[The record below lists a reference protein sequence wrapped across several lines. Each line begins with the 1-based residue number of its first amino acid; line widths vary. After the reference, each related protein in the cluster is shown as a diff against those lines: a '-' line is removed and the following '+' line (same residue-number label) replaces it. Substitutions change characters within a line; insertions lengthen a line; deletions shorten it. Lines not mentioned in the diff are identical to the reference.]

1 MSEDGG
7 QAERTRSAGGI
18 GPRDAPRWLR
28 PAVFYVLLAVAAYQ
42 MSGWLFH
49 NLRGF
54 LGLLFLAWL
63 FSITIEPVVDWMAS
77 RGVRRGAATG
87 LVLFALFVAAIAFL
101 ALFGTLL
108 AQQLAQLLKALP
120 GALSSV
126 TEWSNRV
133 LDTDFA
139 TGDDLIHLTPDTI
152 RDLAQR
158 FTPGV
163 LGVLSSLLGVVFQ
176 MLTLL
181 LFVFYMSAQGPTLRR
196 TISSWFPARQQ
207 RVISTVWEISV
218 EKTGGY
224 MVSRLILA
232 AVSAVATGIFLVII
246 GVPYWLPLAL
256 WTGVVSQFVP
266 TLGTYL
272 AIALPAIIAAAAQ
285 PIDGVWVV
293 VFGTVYQQ
301 VENYILHPRITSR
314 TVSIHPAV
322 AFGSVIV
329 GASLFG
335 AVGALISVPVVA
347 AIQSLVETYG
357 RRYEL
362 VADER
367 PIDPG
372 PPDEGPPDEGQPDQ
386 GQSTVTS
393 VEQREHAR
401 DEKGRDPQDE

>member
-7 QAERTRSAGGI
+7 DTARTRPVGRFGT
-18 GPRDAPRWLR
+18 RDAPRWLL
-28 PAVFYVLLAVAAYQ
+28 PSIFYVILAVAAYQ
-42 MSGWLFH
+42 LSGWLFV
-49 NLRGF
+49 NLRSF

-63 FSITIEPVVDWMAS
+63 FSITLEPVVDWLER
-77 RGVRRGAATG
+77 RGLRRGAATG
-87 LVLFALFVAAIAFL
+87 LVLFALFVFAIGFL

-120 GALSSV
+120 GALSSI
-126 TEWSNRV
+126 TDWSNRV
-133 LDTDFA
+133 FDTDFA
-139 TGDDLIHLTPDTI
+139 TGEDLIRLTPETI
-152 RDLAQR
+152 RDLAER

-181 LFVFYMSAQGPTLRR
+181 LFVFYMSAQGPALRR

-207 RVISTVWEISV
+207 RVISVVWEISV
-218 EKTGGY
+218 EKAGGY
-224 MVSRLILA
+224 VVSRLILA
-232 AVSAVATGIFLVII
+232 AVSSIATGIFLVVI

-256 WTGVVSQFVP
+256 WTGIVSQFVP

-272 AIALPAIIAAAAQ
+272 AIALPAIIAAASQ
-285 PIDGVWVV
+285 PMDGVWVL

-301 VENYILHPRITSR
+301 IENYVLHPRITSA

-335 AVGALISVPVVA
+335 PVGALVSVPVVA
-347 AIQSLVETYG
+347 AIQALVETYG

-362 VADER
+362 IADAPAPATSDER
-367 PIDPG
+367 
-372 PPDEGPPDEGQPDQ
+372 
-386 GQSTVTS
+386 S
-393 VEQREHAR
+393 EHAR
-401 DEKGRDPQDE
+401 GEKGRDPEDE

>member
-7 QAERTRSAGGI
+7 ETERTGSIGRF
-18 GPRDAPRWLR
+18 GPRDAPRWLL
-28 PAVFYVLLAVAAYQ
+28 PSILFVLLAVAAYQ
-42 MSGWLFH
+42 LSGWLFV

-54 LGLLFLAWL
+54 LELLFLAWL
-63 FSITIEPVVDWMAS
+63 FSITLEPVVDWLER
-77 RGVRRGAATG
+77 RGLRRGAATG
-87 LVLFALFVAAIAFL
+87 LVLFALFVFAIGFL

-126 TEWSNRV
+126 TDWSNRV
-133 LDTDFA
+133 FDTDFA
-139 TGDDLIHLTPDTI
+139 TGEDLIHLTPETI
-152 RDLAQR
+152 RDLAER

-181 LFVFYMSAQGPTLRR
+181 LFVFYMSAQGPALRR

-207 RVISTVWEISV
+207 RVISVVWEISV
-218 EKTGGY
+218 EKAGGY
-224 MVSRLILA
+224 VVSRLILA
-232 AVSAVATGIFLVII
+232 AVSSVATGVFLVAI

-256 WTGVVSQFVP
+256 WTGIVSQFVP

-272 AIALPAIIAAAAQ
+272 AIALPAIIAAASQ
-285 PIDGVWVV
+285 PMDGVWVI

-301 VENYILHPRITSR
+301 IENYVLHPRITSA

-335 AVGALISVPVVA
+335 PVGALVSVPVVA
-347 AIQSLVETYG
+347 AIEALVETYG

-362 VADER
+362 VADA
-367 PIDPG
+367 PAP
-372 PPDEGPPDEGQPDQ
+372 
-386 GQSTVTS
+386 VTS
-393 VEQREHAR
+393 VEQRKHAGDEESR
-401 DEKGRDPQDE
+401 DREDE

>member
-7 QAERTRSAGGI
+7 ETERTGSIGRL
-18 GPRDAPRWLR
+18 GPRDAPRWLL
-28 PAVFYVLLAVAAYQ
+28 PSILYVLLAVAAYQ
-42 MSGWLFH
+42 LSGWLFV

-54 LGLLFLAWL
+54 LELLFLAWL
-63 FSITIEPVVDWMAS
+63 FSITLEPVVDWLER
-77 RGVRRGAATG
+77 RGLRRGAATG
-87 LVLFALFVAAIAFL
+87 LVLFGLFVFAIGFL

-126 TEWSNRV
+126 TDWSNRV
-133 LDTDFA
+133 FDTDFA
-139 TGDDLIHLTPDTI
+139 TGEDLIHLTPETI
-152 RDLAQR
+152 RDLAER

-181 LFVFYMSAQGPTLRR
+181 LFVFYMSAQGPALRR

-207 RVISTVWEISV
+207 RVISVVWEISV
-218 EKTGGY
+218 EKAGGY
-224 MVSRLILA
+224 VVSRLILA
-232 AVSAVATGIFLVII
+232 AVSSVATGIFLVAI

-256 WTGVVSQFVP
+256 WTGIVSQFVP

-272 AIALPAIIAAAAQ
+272 AIALPAIIAAASQ
-285 PIDGVWVV
+285 PMDGVWVI

-301 VENYILHPRITSR
+301 IENYVLHPRITSA

-335 AVGALISVPVVA
+335 PVGALVSVPVVA
-347 AIQSLVETYG
+347 AIQALVETYG

-362 VADER
+362 VADA
-367 PIDPG
+367 PAP
-372 PPDEGPPDEGQPDQ
+372 
-386 GQSTVTS
+386 VTS
-393 VEQREHAR
+393 VEQREHAS
-401 DEKGRDPQDE
+401 DEEGRDSQDE

>member
-7 QAERTRSAGGI
+7 ETERTASIGRF
-18 GPRDAPRWLR
+18 GPRDAPRWLL
-28 PAVFYVLLAVAAYQ
+28 PSILYVLLAVAAYQ
-42 MSGWLFH
+42 LSGWLFV

-54 LGLLFLAWL
+54 LELLFLAWL
-63 FSITIEPVVDWMAS
+63 FSITLEPVVDWLER
-77 RGVRRGAATG
+77 RGLRRGAATG
-87 LVLFALFVAAIAFL
+87 LVLFALFVFAIGFL

-126 TEWSNRV
+126 TDWSNRV
-133 LDTDFA
+133 FDTDFA
-139 TGDDLIHLTPDTI
+139 TGEDLIHLTPETI
-152 RDLAQR
+152 RDLAER

-181 LFVFYMSAQGPTLRR
+181 LFVFYMSAQGPALRR

-207 RVISTVWEISV
+207 RVISVVWEISV
-218 EKTGGY
+218 EKAGGY
-224 MVSRLILA
+224 VVSRLILA
-232 AVSAVATGIFLVII
+232 AVSSVATGIFLVAI

-256 WTGVVSQFVP
+256 WTGIVSQFVP

-272 AIALPAIIAAAAQ
+272 AIALPAIIAAASQ
-285 PIDGVWVV
+285 PMDGVWVI

-301 VENYILHPRITSR
+301 IENYVLHPRITSA

-335 AVGALISVPVVA
+335 PVGALVSVPVVA
-347 AIQSLVETYG
+347 AIEALVETYG

-362 VADER
+362 VADA
-367 PIDPG
+367 PAP
-372 PPDEGPPDEGQPDQ
+372 
-386 GQSTVTS
+386 VTS
-393 VEQREHAR
+393 VEQRKHAGDEESR
-401 DEKGRDPQDE
+401 DREDE

>member
-1 MSEDGG
+1 MSEDGRETG
-7 QAERTRSAGGI
+7 RTGSI
-18 GPRDAPRWLR
+18 GRFGTNDAPRWLL
-28 PAVFYVLLAVAAYQ
+28 PSILYVLLAVAAYQ
-42 MSGWLFH
+42 LSGWLFV
-49 NLRGF
+49 NLRSF

-63 FSITIEPVVDWMAS
+63 FSITIEPVVDWLER
-77 RGVRRGAATG
+77 RGLRRGAATG
-87 LVLFALFVAAIAFL
+87 LVLFALFVFAIGFL

-120 GALSSV
+120 DALSSV
-126 TEWSNRV
+126 TDWSNRV
-133 LDTDFA
+133 FDTDFA
-139 TGDDLIHLTPDTI
+139 TGEDLIHLTPETI
-152 RDLAQR
+152 RDLAER

-181 LFVFYMSAQGPTLRR
+181 LFVFYMSAQGPALRR

-207 RVISTVWEISV
+207 RVISVVWEISV
-218 EKTGGY
+218 EKAGGY
-224 MVSRLILA
+224 VVSRLILA
-232 AVSAVATGIFLVII
+232 AVSSVATGIFLVAI

-256 WTGVVSQFVP
+256 WTGIVSQFVP

-272 AIALPAIIAAAAQ
+272 AIALPAIIAAASQ
-285 PIDGVWVV
+285 PMDGVWVI

-301 VENYILHPRITSR
+301 IENYVLHPRITSA

-335 AVGALISVPVVA
+335 PVGALVSVPVVA
-347 AIQSLVETYG
+347 AIEALVETYG

-362 VADER
+362 VADA
-367 PIDPG
+367 PAP
-372 PPDEGPPDEGQPDQ
+372 
-386 GQSTVTS
+386 VTS
-393 VEQREHAR
+393 VEQRKHAGDEESR
-401 DEKGRDPQDE
+401 DREDE

>member
-7 QAERTRSAGGI
+7 ETERTGSI
-18 GPRDAPRWLR
+18 GRFGTRDAPRWLL
-28 PAVFYVLLAVAAYQ
+28 PSVLYVLLAVAAYQ
-42 MSGWLFH
+42 LSGWLFV

-54 LGLLFLAWL
+54 LELLFLAWL
-63 FSITIEPVVDWMAS
+63 FSITLEPVVDWLER
-77 RGVRRGAATG
+77 RGLRRGAATG
-87 LVLFALFVAAIAFL
+87 LVLFALFVFAIGFL

-120 GALSSV
+120 DALSSV
-126 TEWSNRV
+126 TDWSNRV
-133 LDTDFA
+133 FDTDFA
-139 TGDDLIHLTPDTI
+139 TGEDLIRLTPETI
-152 RDLAQR
+152 RDLAER

-181 LFVFYMSAQGPTLRR
+181 LFVFYMSAQGPALRR

-207 RVISTVWEISV
+207 RVISVVWEISV
-218 EKTGGY
+218 EKAGGY
-224 MVSRLILA
+224 VVSRLILA
-232 AVSAVATGIFLVII
+232 AVSSVATGIFLVAI

-256 WTGVVSQFVP
+256 WTGIVSQFVP

-272 AIALPAIIAAAAQ
+272 AIALPAIIAAASQ
-285 PIDGVWVV
+285 PMDGVWVI

-301 VENYILHPRITSR
+301 IENYVLHPRITSA

-335 AVGALISVPVVA
+335 PVGALVSVPVVA
-347 AIQSLVETYG
+347 AIEALVETYG

-362 VADER
+362 VADA
-367 PIDPG
+367 PAP
-372 PPDEGPPDEGQPDQ
+372 
-386 GQSTVTS
+386 VTS
-393 VEQREHAR
+393 VEQREHAG
-401 DEKGRDPQDE
+401 DEEGRDREDE

>member
-7 QAERTRSAGGI
+7 ETERTGSI
-18 GPRDAPRWLR
+18 GRFGTRDAPRWLL
-28 PAVFYVLLAVAAYQ
+28 PSILYVLLAVAAYQ
-42 MSGWLFH
+42 LSGWLFV

-54 LGLLFLAWL
+54 LELLFLAWL
-63 FSITIEPVVDWMAS
+63 FSITLEPVVDWLER
-77 RGVRRGAATG
+77 RGLRRGAATG
-87 LVLFALFVAAIAFL
+87 LVLFALFVFAIGFL

-120 GALSSV
+120 DALSSV
-126 TEWSNRV
+126 TDWSNRV
-133 LDTDFA
+133 FDTDFA
-139 TGDDLIHLTPDTI
+139 TGEDLIRLTPETI
-152 RDLAQR
+152 RDLAER

-181 LFVFYMSAQGPTLRR
+181 LFVFYMSAQGPALRR

-207 RVISTVWEISV
+207 RVISVVWEISV
-218 EKTGGY
+218 EKAGGY
-224 MVSRLILA
+224 VVSRLILA
-232 AVSAVATGIFLVII
+232 AVSSVATGIFLVAI

-256 WTGVVSQFVP
+256 WTGIVSQFVP

-272 AIALPAIIAAAAQ
+272 AIALPAIIAAASQ
-285 PIDGVWVV
+285 PMDGVWVI

-301 VENYILHPRITSR
+301 IENYVLHPRITSA

-335 AVGALISVPVVA
+335 PVGALVSVPVVA
-347 AIQSLVETYG
+347 AIEALVETYG

-362 VADER
+362 VADA
-367 PIDPG
+367 PAP
-372 PPDEGPPDEGQPDQ
+372 
-386 GQSTVTS
+386 VTS
-393 VEQREHAR
+393 VEQREHAG
-401 DEKGRDPQDE
+401 DEEGRDREDE

>member
-7 QAERTRSAGGI
+7 DTARTWPAGRLGT
-18 GPRDAPRWLR
+18 RDAPRWLL
-28 PAVFYVLLAVAAYQ
+28 PSIFYVILAVAAYQ
-42 MSGWLFH
+42 LSGWLFV
-49 NLRGF
+49 NLRSF

-63 FSITIEPVVDWMAS
+63 FSITLEPVVDWLER
-77 RGVRRGAATG
+77 RGLRRGAATS
-87 LVLFALFVAAIAFL
+87 LVLFALFVFAIGFL

-120 GALSSV
+120 GALSSL
-126 TEWSNRV
+126 TDWSNRV
-133 LDTDFA
+133 FDTDFA
-139 TGDDLIHLTPDTI
+139 TGEDLIHLTPETI

-181 LFVFYMSAQGPTLRR
+181 LFVFYMSAQGPALRR

-207 RVISTVWEISV
+207 RVISVVWEISV
-218 EKTGGY
+218 EKAGGY
-224 MVSRLILA
+224 VVSRLILA
-232 AVSAVATGIFLVII
+232 AVSSIATGIFLVVI

-256 WTGVVSQFVP
+256 WTGIVSQFVP

-272 AIALPAIIAAAAQ
+272 AIALPAIIAAASQ
-285 PIDGVWVV
+285 PMDGVWVI

-301 VENYILHPRITSR
+301 IENYVLHPRITSA

-335 AVGALISVPVVA
+335 AVGALVSVPVVA
-347 AIQSLVETYG
+347 AIQALVETYG

-362 VADER
+362 VADEGR
-367 PIDPG
+367 SG
-372 PPDEGPPDEGQPDQ
+372 AA
-386 GQSTVTS
+386 S

-401 DEKGRDPQDE
+401 DEEGHDSEDE

>member
-7 QAERTRSAGGI
+7 ETERTGSVRRFGT
-18 GPRDAPRWLR
+18 REAPRWLL
-28 PAVFYVLLAVAAYQ
+28 PSILYVLLAVAAYQ
-42 MSGWLFH
+42 LSGWLFV

-63 FSITIEPVVDWMAS
+63 FSITLEPVVDWLE
-77 RGVRRGAATG
+77 RRGLRRGLATG
-87 LVLFALFVAAIAFL
+87 LVLLALFVFAIAFL

-120 GALSSV
+120 SALSAV
-126 TEWSNRV
+126 TDWSNRV
-133 LDTDFA
+133 FDTDFA
-139 TGDDLIHLTPDTI
+139 TGEDLIRLTPETV
-152 RDLAQR
+152 RDLAER

-181 LFVFYMSAQGPTLRR
+181 LFVFYMSAQGPALRR

-207 RVISTVWEISV
+207 RVISVVWEISV
-218 EKTGGY
+218 EKAGGY
-224 MVSRLILA
+224 VVSRLILA
-232 AVSAVATGIFLVII
+232 AISSVATGIFLVVI

-256 WTGVVSQFVP
+256 WTGIVSQFVP

-272 AIALPAIIAAAAQ
+272 AIALPAIIAAASQ
-285 PIDGVWVV
+285 PMDGVWVI

-301 VENYILHPRITSR
+301 IENYVLHPRITSA

-335 AVGALISVPVVA
+335 AVGALVSVPVVA
-347 AIQSLVETYG
+347 AIQALVETYG

-362 VADER
+362 VADE
-367 PIDPG
+367 PA
-372 PPDEGPPDEGQPDQ
+372 
-386 GQSTVTS
+386 TVIS
-393 VEQREHAR
+393 VEQREHAGDEERR
-401 DEKGRDPQDE
+401 DSQDE

>member
-1 MSEDGG
+1 MSEDGRETG
-7 QAERTRSAGGI
+7 RTGSI
-18 GPRDAPRWLR
+18 GRFGTGDAPRWLL
-28 PAVFYVLLAVAAYQ
+28 PSILYVLLAVAAYQ
-42 MSGWLFH
+42 LSGWLFV
-49 NLRGF
+49 NLRSF

-63 FSITIEPVVDWMAS
+63 FSITIEPVVDWLER
-77 RGVRRGAATG
+77 RGLRRGAATG
-87 LVLFALFVAAIAFL
+87 LVLFAMFVFAIGFL

-126 TEWSNRV
+126 TDWSNRV
-133 LDTDFA
+133 FDTDFA
-139 TGDDLIHLTPDTI
+139 TGEDLIHLTPETI
-152 RDLAQR
+152 RDLAER

-181 LFVFYMSAQGPTLRR
+181 LFVFYMSAQGPALRR

-207 RVISTVWEISV
+207 RVISVVWEISV
-218 EKTGGY
+218 EKAGGY
-224 MVSRLILA
+224 VVSRLILA
-232 AVSAVATGIFLVII
+232 AVSSVATGIFLVVI

-256 WTGVVSQFVP
+256 WTGIVSQFVP

-272 AIALPAIIAAAAQ
+272 AIALPAIIAAASQ
-285 PIDGVWVV
+285 PMDGVWVI

-301 VENYILHPRITSR
+301 IENYVLHPRITSA

-335 AVGALISVPVVA
+335 PVGALVSVPVVA
-347 AIQSLVETYG
+347 AIQALVETYG

-362 VADER
+362 VADASA
-367 PIDPG
+367 P
-372 PPDEGPPDEGQPDQ
+372 
-386 GQSTVTS
+386 VTS
-393 VEQREHAR
+393 VEQRKHAG
-401 DEKGRDPQDE
+401 DEEGRDREDE

>member
-1 MSEDGG
+1 MSEDGRETG
-7 QAERTRSAGGI
+7 RTGSI
-18 GPRDAPRWLR
+18 GRFGTNDAPRWLL
-28 PAVFYVLLAVAAYQ
+28 PSILYVLLAVAAYQ
-42 MSGWLFH
+42 LSGWLFV
-49 NLRGF
+49 NLRSF

-63 FSITIEPVVDWMAS
+63 FSITIEPVVDWLER
-77 RGVRRGAATG
+77 RGLRRGAATG
-87 LVLFALFVAAIAFL
+87 LVLFALFVFAIGFL

-120 GALSSV
+120 DALSSV
-126 TEWSNRV
+126 TDWSNRV
-133 LDTDFA
+133 FDTDFA
-139 TGDDLIHLTPDTI
+139 TGEDLIRLTPETI
-152 RDLAQR
+152 RDLAER

-181 LFVFYMSAQGPTLRR
+181 LFVFYMSAQEPALRR

-207 RVISTVWEISV
+207 RVISVVWEISV
-218 EKTGGY
+218 EKAGGY
-224 MVSRLILA
+224 VVSRLILA
-232 AVSAVATGIFLVII
+232 AVSSVATGVFLVAI

-256 WTGVVSQFVP
+256 WTGIVSQFVP

-272 AIALPAIIAAAAQ
+272 AIALPAIIAAASQ
-285 PIDGVWVV
+285 PMDGVWVI

-301 VENYILHPRITSR
+301 IENYVLHPRITSA

-335 AVGALISVPVVA
+335 PVGALVSVPVVA
-347 AIQSLVETYG
+347 AIEALVETYG

-362 VADER
+362 VADA
-367 PIDPG
+367 PAP
-372 PPDEGPPDEGQPDQ
+372 
-386 GQSTVTS
+386 VTS
-393 VEQREHAR
+393 VEQRKHAGDEESR
-401 DEKGRDPQDE
+401 DREDE

>member
-7 QAERTRSAGGI
+7 ETERARSI
-18 GPRDAPRWLR
+18 GRFGTSDAPRWLA
-28 PAVFYVLLAVAAYQ
+28 PSILYVLLAVAAYQ
-42 MSGWLFH
+42 LSGWLFV
-49 NLRGF
+49 NLRSF

-63 FSITIEPVVDWMAS
+63 FSITIEPVVDWLER
-77 RGVRRGAATG
+77 RGLRRGAATG
-87 LVLFALFVAAIAFL
+87 LVLLALFVFAIGFL

-126 TEWSNRV
+126 TDWSNRV
-133 LDTDFA
+133 FDTDFA
-139 TGDDLIHLTPDTI
+139 TGEALIHLTPETI
-152 RDLAQR
+152 RDLAER

-181 LFVFYMSAQGPTLRR
+181 LFVFYMSAQGPALRR
-196 TISSWFPARQQ
+196 TISSWCPARQQ
-207 RVISTVWEISV
+207 RVISVVWEISV
-218 EKTGGY
+218 EKAGGY
-224 MVSRLILA
+224 VVSRLILA
-232 AVSAVATGIFLVII
+232 AVSSVATGIFLVVI

-256 WTGVVSQFVP
+256 WTGIVSQFVP

-272 AIALPAIIAAAAQ
+272 AIALPAIIAAASQ
-285 PIDGVWVV
+285 PMDGVWVI

-301 VENYILHPRITSR
+301 IENYVLHPRITSA

-335 AVGALISVPVVA
+335 PVGALVSVPVVA
-347 AIQSLVETYG
+347 AIQALVETYG

-362 VADER
+362 VADASA
-367 PIDPG
+367 P
-372 PPDEGPPDEGQPDQ
+372 
-386 GQSTVTS
+386 VTS
-393 VEQREHAR
+393 VEQRKHAG
-401 DEKGRDPQDE
+401 DEEGRDREDE

>member
-1 MSEDGG
+1 MTSN
-7 QAERTRSAGGI
+7 AGRFGTS
-18 GPRDAPRWLR
+18 DAPRWLL
-28 PAVFYVLLAVAAYQ
+28 PSILYVLLAVAAYQ
-42 MSGWLFH
+42 LSGWLFV
-49 NLRGF
+49 NLRSF

-63 FSITIEPVVDWMAS
+63 FSITIEPVVDWLER
-77 RGVRRGAATG
+77 RGLRRGAATG
-87 LVLFALFVAAIAFL
+87 LVLFAMFVFAVGFL

-126 TEWSNRV
+126 TDWSNRV
-133 LDTDFA
+133 FDTDFA
-139 TGDDLIHLTPDTI
+139 TGEDLIHLTPETI
-152 RDLAQR
+152 RDLAER

-181 LFVFYMSAQGPTLRR
+181 LFVFYMSAQGPALRR

-207 RVISTVWEISV
+207 RAISVVWEISV
-218 EKTGGY
+218 EKAGGY
-224 MVSRLILA
+224 VVSRLILA
-232 AVSAVATGIFLVII
+232 AVSSVATGIFLVVI

-256 WTGVVSQFVP
+256 WTGIVSQFVP

-272 AIALPAIIAAAAQ
+272 AIALPAIIAAASQ
-285 PIDGVWVV
+285 PMDGVWVI

-301 VENYILHPRITSR
+301 IENYVLHPRITSA

-335 AVGALISVPVVA
+335 PVGALVSVPVVA
-347 AIQSLVETYG
+347 AIQALVETYG

-362 VADER
+362 VADASA
-367 PIDPG
+367 P
-372 PPDEGPPDEGQPDQ
+372 
-386 GQSTVTS
+386 VTS
-393 VEQREHAR
+393 VEQREHAG
-401 DEKGRDPQDE
+401 DEEGRDREDE

>member
-1 MSEDGG
+1 MSEDGRETG
-7 QAERTRSAGGI
+7 RTGSI
-18 GPRDAPRWLR
+18 GRFGTGDAPRWLL
-28 PAVFYVLLAVAAYQ
+28 PSILYVLLAVAAYQ
-42 MSGWLFH
+42 LSGWLFV
-49 NLRGF
+49 NLRSF

-63 FSITIEPVVDWMAS
+63 FSITIEPVVDWLER
-77 RGVRRGAATG
+77 RGLRRGAATG
-87 LVLFALFVAAIAFL
+87 LVLFALFVFAIGFL

-126 TEWSNRV
+126 TDWSNRV
-133 LDTDFA
+133 FDTDFA
-139 TGDDLIHLTPDTI
+139 TGEDLIHLTPETI
-152 RDLAQR
+152 RDLAER

-181 LFVFYMSAQGPTLRR
+181 LFVFYMSAQGPALRR

-207 RVISTVWEISV
+207 RAISVVWEISV
-218 EKTGGY
+218 EKAGGY
-224 MVSRLILA
+224 VVSRLILA
-232 AVSAVATGIFLVII
+232 AVSSVATGIFLVAI

-256 WTGVVSQFVP
+256 WTGIVSQFVP

-272 AIALPAIIAAAAQ
+272 AIALPAIIAAASQ
-285 PIDGVWVV
+285 PMDGVWVI

-301 VENYILHPRITSR
+301 IENYVLHPRITSA

-335 AVGALISVPVVA
+335 PVGALVSVPVVA
-347 AIQSLVETYG
+347 AIEALVETYG

-362 VADER
+362 VADA
-367 PIDPG
+367 PAP
-372 PPDEGPPDEGQPDQ
+372 
-386 GQSTVTS
+386 VTS
-393 VEQREHAR
+393 VEQRKHAG
-401 DEKGRDPQDE
+401 DEEGRDREDE

>member
-7 QAERTRSAGGI
+7 ETERTGSIGRF
-18 GPRDAPRWLR
+18 GPRDAPRWLL
-28 PAVFYVLLAVAAYQ
+28 PSILYVLLAVAAYQ
-42 MSGWLFH
+42 LSGWLFV

-54 LGLLFLAWL
+54 LELLFLAWL
-63 FSITIEPVVDWMAS
+63 FSITLEPVVDWLER
-77 RGVRRGAATG
+77 RGLRRGAATG
-87 LVLFALFVAAIAFL
+87 LVLFALFVFAIGFL

-126 TEWSNRV
+126 TDWSNRV
-133 LDTDFA
+133 FDTDFA
-139 TGDDLIHLTPDTI
+139 TGEDLIHLTPETI
-152 RDLAQR
+152 RDLAER

-181 LFVFYMSAQGPTLRR
+181 LFVFYMSAQGPALRR

-207 RVISTVWEISV
+207 RVISVVWEISV
-218 EKTGGY
+218 EKAGGY
-224 MVSRLILA
+224 VVSRLILA
-232 AVSAVATGIFLVII
+232 AVSSVATGVFLVAI

-256 WTGVVSQFVP
+256 WTGIVSQFVP

-272 AIALPAIIAAAAQ
+272 AIALPAIIAAASQ
-285 PIDGVWVV
+285 PMDGVWVI

-301 VENYILHPRITSR
+301 IENYVLHPRITSA

-335 AVGALISVPVVA
+335 PVGALVSVPVVA
-347 AIQSLVETYG
+347 AIEALVETYG

-362 VADER
+362 VADA
-367 PIDPG
+367 PAP
-372 PPDEGPPDEGQPDQ
+372 
-386 GQSTVTS
+386 VTS
-393 VEQREHAR
+393 VEQRKHAG
-401 DEKGRDPQDE
+401 DEEGRDREDE

>member
-1 MSEDGG
+1 MSEDGRETG
-7 QAERTRSAGGI
+7 RTGSI
-18 GPRDAPRWLR
+18 GRFGTGDAPRWLL
-28 PAVFYVLLAVAAYQ
+28 PSILYVLLAVAAYQ
-42 MSGWLFH
+42 LSGWLFV
-49 NLRGF
+49 NLRSF

-63 FSITIEPVVDWMAS
+63 FSITIEPVVDWLER
-77 RGVRRGAATG
+77 RGLPRGAATG
-87 LVLFALFVAAIAFL
+87 LVLFALFVFAIGFL

-126 TEWSNRV
+126 TDWSNRV
-133 LDTDFA
+133 FDTDFA
-139 TGDDLIHLTPDTI
+139 TGEDLIHLTPETI
-152 RDLAQR
+152 RDLAER

-181 LFVFYMSAQGPTLRR
+181 LFVFYMSAQGPALRR

-207 RVISTVWEISV
+207 RVISVVWEISV
-218 EKTGGY
+218 EKAGGY
-224 MVSRLILA
+224 VVSRLILA
-232 AVSAVATGIFLVII
+232 AVSSVATGIFLVVI

-256 WTGVVSQFVP
+256 WTGIVSQFVP

-272 AIALPAIIAAAAQ
+272 AIALPAIIAAASQ
-285 PIDGVWVV
+285 PMDGVWVI

-301 VENYILHPRITSR
+301 IENYVLHPRITSA

-335 AVGALISVPVVA
+335 PVGALVSVPVVA
-347 AIQSLVETYG
+347 AIEALVETYG

-362 VADER
+362 VADASA
-367 PIDPG
+367 P
-372 PPDEGPPDEGQPDQ
+372 
-386 GQSTVTS
+386 VTS
-393 VEQREHAR
+393 VEQREHAG
-401 DEKGRDPQDE
+401 DEEGRDSQDE

>member
-1 MSEDGG
+1 MSEDGREIG
-7 QAERTRSAGGI
+7 RTGSI
-18 GPRDAPRWLR
+18 GRFGTGDAPRWLL
-28 PAVFYVLLAVAAYQ
+28 PSILYVLLAVAAYQ
-42 MSGWLFH
+42 LSGWLFV
-49 NLRGF
+49 NLRSF

-63 FSITIEPVVDWMAS
+63 FSITIEPVVDWLER
-77 RGVRRGAATG
+77 RGLRRGAATG
-87 LVLFALFVAAIAFL
+87 LVLFALFVFAIGFL

-126 TEWSNRV
+126 TDWSNRV
-133 LDTDFA
+133 FDTDFA
-139 TGDDLIHLTPDTI
+139 TGEDLIHLTPETI
-152 RDLAQR
+152 RDLAER

-181 LFVFYMSAQGPTLRR
+181 LFVFYMSAQGPALRR

-207 RVISTVWEISV
+207 GVISVVWEISV
-218 EKTGGY
+218 EKAGGY
-224 MVSRLILA
+224 VVSRLILA
-232 AVSAVATGIFLVII
+232 AVSSVATGIFLVAI

-256 WTGVVSQFVP
+256 WTGIVSQFVP

-272 AIALPAIIAAAAQ
+272 AIALPAIIAAASQ
-285 PIDGVWVV
+285 PMDGVWVI

-301 VENYILHPRITSR
+301 IENYVLHPRITSA

-335 AVGALISVPVVA
+335 PVGALVSVPVVA
-347 AIQSLVETYG
+347 AIQALVETYG

-362 VADER
+362 VADASA
-367 PIDPG
+367 P
-372 PPDEGPPDEGQPDQ
+372 
-386 GQSTVTS
+386 VTS
-393 VEQREHAR
+393 VEQRKHAG
-401 DEKGRDPQDE
+401 DEEGRDREDE

>member
-7 QAERTRSAGGI
+7 ETERTGAIGRF
-18 GPRDAPRWLR
+18 GPRDAPRWLL
-28 PAVFYVLLAVAAYQ
+28 PSILYVLLAVAAYQ
-42 MSGWLFH
+42 LSGWLFV

-54 LGLLFLAWL
+54 LELLFLAWL
-63 FSITIEPVVDWMAS
+63 FSITLEPVVDWLER
-77 RGVRRGAATG
+77 RGLRRGAATG
-87 LVLFALFVAAIAFL
+87 LVLFALFVFAIGFL

-126 TEWSNRV
+126 TDWSNRV
-133 LDTDFA
+133 FDTDFA
-139 TGDDLIHLTPDTI
+139 TGEDLIHLTPETI
-152 RDLAQR
+152 RDLAER

-181 LFVFYMSAQGPTLRR
+181 LFVFYMSAQGPALRR

-207 RVISTVWEISV
+207 RVISVVWEISV
-218 EKTGGY
+218 EKAGGY
-224 MVSRLILA
+224 VVSRLILA
-232 AVSAVATGIFLVII
+232 AVSSVATGIFLVAI

-256 WTGVVSQFVP
+256 WTGIVSQFVP

-272 AIALPAIIAAAAQ
+272 AIALPAIIAAASQ
-285 PIDGVWVV
+285 PMDGVWVI

-301 VENYILHPRITSR
+301 IENYVLHPRITSA

-335 AVGALISVPVVA
+335 PVGALVSVPVVA
-347 AIQSLVETYG
+347 AIQALVETYG

-362 VADER
+362 VADA
-367 PIDPG
+367 PAP
-372 PPDEGPPDEGQPDQ
+372 
-386 GQSTVTS
+386 VTS
-393 VEQREHAR
+393 VEQREHAS
-401 DEKGRDPQDE
+401 DEEGRDSQDE

>member
-1 MSEDGG
+1 MCDERGRPRNRADG
-7 QAERTRSAGGI
+7 SI
-18 GPRDAPRWLR
+18 GRFGTGDAPRWLL
-28 PAVFYVLLAVAAYQ
+28 PSILYVLLAVAAYQ
-42 MSGWLFH
+42 LSGWLFV
-49 NLRGF
+49 NLRSF

-63 FSITIEPVVDWMAS
+63 FSITIEPVVDWLER
-77 RGVRRGAATG
+77 RGLRRGAATG
-87 LVLFALFVAAIAFL
+87 LVLFALFVFAIGFL

-126 TEWSNRV
+126 TDWSNRV
-133 LDTDFA
+133 FDTDFA
-139 TGDDLIHLTPDTI
+139 TGEDLIHLTPETI
-152 RDLAQR
+152 RDLAER

-181 LFVFYMSAQGPTLRR
+181 LFVFYMSAQGPALRR

-207 RVISTVWEISV
+207 RAISVVWEISV
-218 EKTGGY
+218 EKAGGY
-224 MVSRLILA
+224 VVSRLILA
-232 AVSAVATGIFLVII
+232 AVSSVATGIFLVAI

-256 WTGVVSQFVP
+256 WTGIVSQFVP

-272 AIALPAIIAAAAQ
+272 AIALPAIIAAASQ
-285 PIDGVWVV
+285 PMDGVWVI

-301 VENYILHPRITSR
+301 IENYVLHPRITSA

-335 AVGALISVPVVA
+335 PVGALVSVPVVA
-347 AIQSLVETYG
+347 AIQALVETYG

-362 VADER
+362 VADASA
-367 PIDPG
+367 P
-372 PPDEGPPDEGQPDQ
+372 
-386 GQSTVTS
+386 VTS
-393 VEQREHAR
+393 VEQRKHAG
-401 DEKGRDPQDE
+401 DEEGRDREDE

>member
-1 MSEDGG
+1 MSEGEDGG
-7 QAERTRSAGGI
+7 ETAPTRPGGRF
-18 GPRDAPRWLR
+18 GTSDAPRWLL
-28 PAVFYVLLAVAAYQ
+28 PSILYVLLAVAAYQ
-42 MSGWLFH
+42 LSGWLFV

-63 FSITIEPVVDWMAS
+63 FSITLEPVVDWLA
-77 RGVRRGAATG
+77 RRGLRRGLATG
-87 LVLFALFVAAIAFL
+87 FVLLALFVFAIAFL

-126 TEWSNRV
+126 TDWSNRV
-133 LDTDFA
+133 FDTDFA
-139 TGDDLIHLTPDTI
+139 TGEDLIHLTPETV
-152 RDLAQR
+152 RDLAER

-181 LFVFYMSAQGPTLRR
+181 LFVFYMSAQGPALRR

-207 RVISTVWEISV
+207 RVISVVWEISV
-218 EKTGGY
+218 EKAGGY
-224 MVSRLILA
+224 VVSRLILA
-232 AVSAVATGIFLVII
+232 AISSVATGIFLVVI

-256 WTGVVSQFVP
+256 WTGIVSQFVP

-272 AIALPAIIAAAAQ
+272 AIALPAIIAAASR
-285 PIDGVWVV
+285 PMDGVWVI

-301 VENYILHPRITSR
+301 IENYVLHPRITSA

-335 AVGALISVPVVA
+335 AVGALVSVPVVA
-347 AIQSLVETYG
+347 AIQALVETYG

-362 VADER
+362 VAD
-367 PIDPG
+367 G
-372 PPDEGPPDEGQPDQ
+372 PA
-386 GQSTVTS
+386 SATS
-393 VEQREHAR
+393 VEQPEHASDDKRRDAR
-401 DEKGRDPQDE
+401 DE

>member
-1 MSEDGG
+1 MSEGEDGG
-7 QAERTRSAGGI
+7 ETAPTGSVRRFGAL
-18 GPRDAPRWLR
+18 DAPRWLL
-28 PAVFYVLLAVAAYQ
+28 PSILYVLLAVAAYQ
-42 MSGWLFH
+42 LSGWLFV

-63 FSITIEPVVDWMAS
+63 FSITLEPVVDWLE
-77 RGVRRGAATG
+77 RRGLRRGLATG
-87 LVLFALFVAAIAFL
+87 LVLLALFVFAVGFL

-126 TEWSNRV
+126 TDWSNRV
-133 LDTDFA
+133 FDTDFA
-139 TGDDLIHLTPDTI
+139 TGEDLIHLTPETV
-152 RDLAQR
+152 RDLAER

-181 LFVFYMSAQGPTLRR
+181 LFVFYMSAQGPALRR

-207 RVISTVWEISV
+207 RVISVVWEISV
-218 EKTGGY
+218 EKAGGY
-224 MVSRLILA
+224 VVSRLILA
-232 AVSAVATGIFLVII
+232 AISSVATGIFLVVI

-256 WTGVVSQFVP
+256 WTGIVSQFVP

-272 AIALPAIIAAAAQ
+272 AIALPAIIAAASQ
-285 PIDGVWVV
+285 PMDGVWVI

-301 VENYILHPRITSR
+301 IENYVLHPRITSA

-335 AVGALISVPVVA
+335 PVGALVSVPVVA
-347 AIQSLVETYG
+347 AIQALVETYG

-362 VADER
+362 VAD
-367 PIDPG
+367 DPAV
-372 PPDEGPPDEGQPDQ
+372 
-386 GQSTVTS
+386 VTS
-393 VEQREHAR
+393 VEQREPPSDEERR
-401 DEKGRDPQDE
+401 DAQDG

>member
-7 QAERTRSAGGI
+7 ETERTASIGRF
-18 GPRDAPRWLR
+18 GPRDAPRWLL
-28 PAVFYVLLAVAAYQ
+28 PSILYVLLAVAAYQ
-42 MSGWLFH
+42 LSGWLFV

-54 LGLLFLAWL
+54 LELLFLAWL
-63 FSITIEPVVDWMAS
+63 FSITLEPVVDWLER
-77 RGVRRGAATG
+77 RGLRRGAATG
-87 LVLFALFVAAIAFL
+87 LVLFALFVFAIGFL

-126 TEWSNRV
+126 TDWSNRV
-133 LDTDFA
+133 FDTDFA
-139 TGDDLIHLTPDTI
+139 TGEDLIHLTPETI
-152 RDLAQR
+152 RDLAER

-181 LFVFYMSAQGPTLRR
+181 LFVFYMSAQGPALRR

-207 RVISTVWEISV
+207 RVISVVWEISV
-218 EKTGGY
+218 EKAGGY
-224 MVSRLILA
+224 VVSRLILA
-232 AVSAVATGIFLVII
+232 AVSSVATGIFLVAI

-256 WTGVVSQFVP
+256 WTGIVSQFVP

-272 AIALPAIIAAAAQ
+272 AIALPAIIAAASQ
-285 PIDGVWVV
+285 PMDGVWVI

-301 VENYILHPRITSR
+301 IENYVLHPRITSA

-335 AVGALISVPVVA
+335 PVGALVSVPVVA
-347 AIQSLVETYG
+347 AIQALVETYG

-362 VADER
+362 VADA
-367 PIDPG
+367 PAP
-372 PPDEGPPDEGQPDQ
+372 
-386 GQSTVTS
+386 VTS
-393 VEQREHAR
+393 VEQREHAS
-401 DEKGRDPQDE
+401 DEEGRDSQDE

>member
-7 QAERTRSAGGI
+7 ETERTGSI
-18 GPRDAPRWLR
+18 GRFGTSDAPRWLL
-28 PAVFYVLLAVAAYQ
+28 PSILYVLLAVAAYQ
-42 MSGWLFH
+42 LSGWLFV
-49 NLRGF
+49 NLRSF

-63 FSITIEPVVDWMAS
+63 FSITIEPVVDWLER
-77 RGVRRGAATG
+77 RGLRRGAATG
-87 LVLFALFVAAIAFL
+87 LVLFALFVFAIGFL

-126 TEWSNRV
+126 TDWSNRV
-133 LDTDFA
+133 FDTDFA
-139 TGDDLIHLTPDTI
+139 TGEDLIHLTPETI
-152 RDLAQR
+152 RDLAER

-181 LFVFYMSAQGPTLRR
+181 LFVFYMSAQGPALRR

-207 RVISTVWEISV
+207 RVISVVWEISV
-218 EKTGGY
+218 EKAGGY
-224 MVSRLILA
+224 VVSRLILA
-232 AVSAVATGIFLVII
+232 AVSSVATGIFLVAI

-272 AIALPAIIAAAAQ
+272 AIALPAIIAAASQ
-285 PIDGVWVV
+285 PMDGVWVI

-301 VENYILHPRITSR
+301 IENYVLHPRITSA

-335 AVGALISVPVVA
+335 PVGALVSVPVVA
-347 AIQSLVETYG
+347 AIEALVETYG

-362 VADER
+362 VADAPATVAPVEPR
-367 PIDPG
+367 THASADKRRDRE
-372 PPDEGPPDEGQPDQ
+372 DE
-386 GQSTVTS
+386 
-393 VEQREHAR
+393 
-401 DEKGRDPQDE
+401 

>member
-7 QAERTRSAGGI
+7 ETERTGSI
-18 GPRDAPRWLR
+18 GRFGTRDAPRWLL
-28 PAVFYVLLAVAAYQ
+28 PSILYVLLAVAAYQ
-42 MSGWLFH
+42 LSGWLFV

-54 LGLLFLAWL
+54 LELLFLAWL
-63 FSITIEPVVDWMAS
+63 FSITLEPVVDWLER
-77 RGVRRGAATG
+77 RGLRRGAATG
-87 LVLFALFVAAIAFL
+87 LVLFALFVFAIGFL

-120 GALSSV
+120 DALSSV
-126 TEWSNRV
+126 TDWSNRV
-133 LDTDFA
+133 FDTDFA
-139 TGDDLIHLTPDTI
+139 TGEDLIRLTPETI
-152 RDLAQR
+152 RDLAER

-181 LFVFYMSAQGPTLRR
+181 LFVFYMSAQGPALRR

-207 RVISTVWEISV
+207 RVISVVWEISV
-218 EKTGGY
+218 EKAGGY
-224 MVSRLILA
+224 VVSRLILA
-232 AVSAVATGIFLVII
+232 AVSSVATGIFLVAI

-256 WTGVVSQFVP
+256 WTGIVSQFVP

-272 AIALPAIIAAAAQ
+272 AIALPAIIAAASQ
-285 PIDGVWVV
+285 PMDGVWVI

-301 VENYILHPRITSR
+301 IENYVLHPRITSA

-335 AVGALISVPVVA
+335 PVGALVSVPVVA
-347 AIQSLVETYG
+347 AIEALVETYG

-362 VADER
+362 VADA
-367 PIDPG
+367 PAP
-372 PPDEGPPDEGQPDQ
+372 
-386 GQSTVTS
+386 VTS
-393 VEQREHAR
+393 VEQREHAG
-401 DEKGRDPQDE
+401 DEEGGDREDE